1 MARISV
7 SNLFF
12 GCVVV
17 SYSLGLTC
25 DRASTSDAMAHTLV
39 PCVPPKPRSAL
50 AYTFTYMQWQ
60 ALPCVPKTMPTPSHS
75 SSLIQTPQAKRPW
88 RQMQAA
94 SAPRT
99 ATLTAGVSP

>member
-1 MARISV
+1 MILQRPQQKNSVMPSISV
-7 SNLFF
+7 
-12 GCVVV
+12 
-17 SYSLGLTC
+17 
-25 DRASTSDAMAHTLV
+25 
-39 PCVPPKPRSAL
+39 PRSNQEASAQCERNRVHRDL
-50 AYTFTYMQWQ
+50 ERQKAQLLDMQWQ

-94 SAPRT
+94 STPRT

>member
-1 MARISV
+1 MTRISV

-12 GCVVV
+12 SMRSSFVQFRFDMRSRVDIGR
-17 SYSLGLTC
+17 YG
-25 DRASTSDAMAHTLV
+25 TLV
-39 PCVPPKPRSAL
+39 PYVPPKPRSAL

-60 ALPCVPKTMPTPSHS
+60 AFPCVPKTMPTPSYS

-94 SAPRT
+94 STPRT

>member
-1 MARISV
+1 MTRISV

-17 SYSLGLTC
+17 SFDMRSRVDIGRY
-25 DRASTSDAMAHTLV
+25 DTLV
-39 PCVPPKPRSAL
+39 PYVPPKPRSGL

-75 SSLIQTPQAKRPW
+75 SSLIQTPQTKRPW

-94 SAPRT
+94 STPQT

>member
-1 MARISV
+1 
-7 SNLFF
+7 
-12 GCVVV
+12 
-17 SYSLGLTC
+17 
-25 DRASTSDAMAHTLV
+25 MAHTLV

-94 SAPRT
+94 STPRT